1 MIKYLKAVGREFRN
15 IKWPTTKIA
24 FYYSAAVILVSGL
37 IAVYLGIL
45 DMSFIAIV
53 EKFLI

>member
-1 MIKYLKAVGREFRN
+1 MINYLKAVGREFRN
-15 IKWPTTKIA
+15 IKWPTTKVA
-24 FYYSAAVILVSGL
+24 FYYSAAVILVAGL

-45 DMSFIAIV
+45 DMGFIALV